1 MSAFKSRSGIL
12 LLLAALFFVLL
23 PPVSSSLGE
32 EYLISFFSRILIYA
46 LAAVSL
52 DLILGY
58 GGMVSLGHA
67 AFFGMGAYGVGF
79 LAFHYQE
86 STPFLFGIEGS
97 VNALI
102 SWPFAMIFSALLA
115 AIIGALSLRTN
126 GVYFI
131 MITLAFAQM
140 LYYLFVSL
148 EAYGGDDGL
157 SLWSRNTLGPLDLSD
172 DTVFYYVC
180 MVALFAFL
188 FLSWRLVH
196 SRFGQVIRGI
206 RENELRMQTLG
217 YATWRYQLVCFIIAG
232 AGAGLAGALMANQ
245 SEFVSPGLMHWTHS
259 GEILVMVLLGGMGT
273 LFGPVLGATVFL
285 LMEDILAAYTEHWM
299 VFLGPF
305 LIIIVLFAR
314 RGLYGLM
321 IKGEKHSD

>member
-1 MSAFKSRSGIL
+1 MAGLKSRSGIL
-12 LLLAALFFVLL
+12 LLLAVLFFVLL
-23 PPVSSSLGE
+23 PPVSSLLGE
-32 EYLISFFSRILIYA
+32 QYLISFFSRILIYA

-58 GGMVSLGHA
+58 AGMVSLGHA

-79 LAFHYQE
+79 LAFHFQE
-86 STPFLFGIEGS
+86 STPFLFGIEGTD
-97 VNALI
+97 NALL
-102 SWPFAMIFSALLA
+102 SWPFAMVFSATLA
-115 AIIGALSLRTN
+115 AVIGALSLRTS

-180 MVALFAFL
+180 MAALSAFL
-188 FLSWRLVH
+188 FISWRLVH

-245 SEFVSPGLMHWTHS
+245 TEFVSPGLMHWTHS

-305 LIIIVLFAR
+305 LIFIVLFAR
-314 RGLYGLM
+314 RGLYGL
-321 IKGEKHSD
+321 IVKGEKHGD